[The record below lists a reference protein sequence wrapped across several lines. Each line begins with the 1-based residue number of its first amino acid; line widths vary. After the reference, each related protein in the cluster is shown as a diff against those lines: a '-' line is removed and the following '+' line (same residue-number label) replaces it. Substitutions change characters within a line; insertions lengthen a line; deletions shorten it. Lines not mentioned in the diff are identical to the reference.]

1 MLWSAKFGHKLRGCP
16 QTLPLPWQVLA
27 QLASKTSPM
36 PEFDKDSALYFD
48 GPFVEFSGSL
58 FGKLL
63 HCQIA
68 ILSFPQ

>member
-48 GPFVEFSGSL
+48 ESNQESIHANLTNVL
-58 FGKLL
+58 NNRKW
-63 HCQIA
+63 HW
-68 ILSFPQ
+68 